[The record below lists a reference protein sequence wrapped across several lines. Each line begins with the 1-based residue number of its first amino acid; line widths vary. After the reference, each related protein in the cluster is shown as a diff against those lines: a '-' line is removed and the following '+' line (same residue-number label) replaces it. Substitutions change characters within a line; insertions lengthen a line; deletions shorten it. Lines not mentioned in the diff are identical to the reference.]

1 MINYKC
7 KGTIKFPDGGVFSI
21 RYKEEEYQVVLG
33 EKETGEIWY
42 KGKEVTVCVLF

>member
-7 KGTIKFPDGGVFSI
+7 KGTIKFLDGGVFSI
-21 RYKEEEYQVVLG
+21 HYKEEEYQVVLG
-33 EKETGEIWY
+33 EPETGEIWD